1 MTLTLSNYAIFSA
14 ILIFILYFIVVNINT
29 KKQRKADPKPTI
41 KPMKLFTGNNGLSES
56 KIKEFFKI
64 K

>member
-29 KKQRKADPKPTI
+29 KKQRKADPKPFI

-56 KIKEFFKI
+56 KIKELFKI